1 MSGGLASRCV
11 GRVYGADGDVHGTI
25 RTVHTTNTSWH
36 FTLFHEEDAR
46 SNNPQVTL
54 MFKTVYVTD
63 ELLVI
68 NIFSFH
74 DGESKNYC
82 F

>member
-1 MSGGLASRCV
+1 
-11 GRVYGADGDVHGTI
+11 
-25 RTVHTTNTSWH
+25 
-36 FTLFHEEDAR
+36 
-46 SNNPQVTL
+46 

-74 DGESKNYC
+74 DGESINYC
-82 F
+82 FWVMTPFNQVRRYLAT